1 MFTNENDLI
10 FEAYANN
17 ILKRVKIND
26 EWITFYYPRA
36 DFRLTS
42 WINLL
47 EQQKGVTKE
56 ILNSFFKKVMNLGFE
71 ITDVAPGSFKIT
83 HL

>member
-1 MFTNENDLI
+1 MNVNENNLI

-17 ILKRVKIND
+17 VLKRVKIND

-47 EQQKGVTKE
+47 EQQKGITKE
-56 ILNSFFKKVMNLGFE
+56 ILNSFFKKVMNLGFNV
-71 ITDVAPGSFKIT
+71 IDVAPGSFKIT

>member
-1 MFTNENDLI
+1 MNVNENNLI

-17 ILKRVKIND
+17 VLKRVKIND
-26 EWITFYYPRA
+26 EWITFYYPRS

-47 EQQKGVTKE
+47 EQQRGITKE
-56 ILNSFFKKVMNLGFE
+56 ILNSFFKKVMNLGFNV
-71 ITDVAPGSFKIT
+71 IDVAPGSFKIT

>member
-1 MFTNENDLI
+1 MFTNENNLI
-10 FEAYANN
+10 FETYANN
-17 ILKRVKIND
+17 ILKRIKINN
-26 EWITFYYPRA
+26 EWFAFYYPRA

-47 EQQKGVTKE
+47 EQQKGTTKE
-56 ILNSFFKKVMNLGFE
+56 ILNSFFKKIMNLGFE
-71 ITDVAPGSFKIT
+71 IIDVAPNSFKIT